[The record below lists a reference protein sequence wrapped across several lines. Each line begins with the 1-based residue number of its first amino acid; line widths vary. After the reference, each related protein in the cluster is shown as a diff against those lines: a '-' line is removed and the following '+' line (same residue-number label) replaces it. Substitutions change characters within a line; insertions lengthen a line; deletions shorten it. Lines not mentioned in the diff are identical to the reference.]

1 MVEIWNY
8 LFDNQNKELNINLYF
23 FQIQKYN
30 V

>member
-8 LFDNQNKELNINLYF
+8 LFDNQNRELNINLYF